1 MWWIRKRAKTI
12 IPVLLLVAVV
22 SGGVLVFLGNSSSD
36 GAKKSDGSTSGTAS
50 VNSGEGSP
58 DGSGV
63 RVYKDDEGRIVV
75 SNSASIKRE
84 TSLELPQSCLESIEK
99 IEAHVAEFKTAI
111 DADDNSRIT
120 MVIYQR
126 LAQDLCSW
134 REYNDLAVKQ
144 LSGWFAPLADG
155 TPTSAPDGESTS
167 VPTSVPTSV
176 DTSVDAIVPTSSPA
190 QPSSSTTTT
199 G

>member
-22 SGGVLVFLGNSSSD
+22 SGGVLIFLGNSSSD
-36 GAKKSDGSTSGTAS
+36 GAEKSGGSASGTAS
-50 VNSGEGSP
+50 VNGGEGSP

-84 TSLELPQSCLESIEK
+84 TSLELPQSCLESLEK

-155 TPTSAPDGESTS
+155 TPTSAPDG

-176 DTSVDAIVPTSSPA
+176 DTGVDTGVDAIVPTSSPT

>member
-22 SGGVLVFLGNSSSD
+22 SGGVLIFLGNSSSD
-36 GAKKSDGSTSGTAS
+36 GAKKSGGSTSGTAS
-50 VNSGEGSP
+50 VNGGEGSP

-84 TSLELPQSCLESIEK
+84 TSLELPQSCLESLEK

-176 DTSVDAIVPTSSPA
+176 DTSVDAIVPTSSPT